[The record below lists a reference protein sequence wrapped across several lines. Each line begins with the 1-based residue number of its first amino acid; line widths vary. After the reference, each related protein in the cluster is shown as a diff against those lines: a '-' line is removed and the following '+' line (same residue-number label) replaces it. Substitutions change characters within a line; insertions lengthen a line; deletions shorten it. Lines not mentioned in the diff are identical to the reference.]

1 MIIDVKPDSGRETV
15 LAEGVKTYSFLRE
28 NGRWYI
34 HLAETENQGWTKN
47 DLELVDGGHK
57 LLNKISH
64 GMSKVT
70 LQLSTEPFDG
80 ADVLELVDQCEAPK
94 GGGIY
99 LMESCHGE
107 ASFIWICDIA
117 LLVFGDMPDAIY
129 VRRVDNLI
137 VMDRTNRSLK
147 NLKSA

>member
-1 MIIDVKPDSGRETV
+1 MIQTANEQTTQKHPNAEVKI
-15 LAEGVKTYSFLRE
+15 YSFLRE
-28 NGRWYI
+28 DGRWYI
-34 HLAETENQGWTKN
+34 NLTEFENQGWTKN

-57 LLNKISH
+57 LLNKIAH
-64 GMSKVT
+64 GMNKVT

-99 LMESCHGE
+99 LMESCRGE

-117 LLVFGDMPDAIY
+117 LLVFGDMPDTIY

-137 VMDRTNRSLK
+137 VMDKANQAQK
-147 NLKSA
+147 NLRSA